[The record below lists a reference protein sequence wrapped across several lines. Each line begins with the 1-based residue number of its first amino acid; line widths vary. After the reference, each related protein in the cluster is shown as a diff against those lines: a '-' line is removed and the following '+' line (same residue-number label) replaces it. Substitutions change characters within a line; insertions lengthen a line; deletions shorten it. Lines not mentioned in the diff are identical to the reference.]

1 VRPARLSLLAT
12 SEIDFTNFVGWKYV
26 RSQQGAITIGI
37 ERLLGAGLSKLFL
50 PPHVISDGDDVI
62 IGRKA
67 RKLQLGQTGCSGA
80 HVRYRPVAFASR
92 ALAEQSGVD
101 LDGIEQFTRPIATDL
116 HRSVA

>member
-1 VRPARLSLLAT
+1 VRPARLSLLAI

-26 RSQQGAITIGI
+26 RSQQGAITGIAIQGVRLIGI

-50 PPHVISDGDDVI
+50 LPHVISDGDDVI

-92 ALAEQSGVD
+92 ALAE
-101 LDGIEQFTRPIATDL
+101 
-116 HRSVA
+116 